1 MGDGARWAARV
12 VFAAIASAA
21 ALLVALA
28 VFVTWRMH
36 QRVRESEES
45 LRASEAQLRQA
56 QKMEAVGQLT
66 GGIAHDFNN
75 LLATIS
81 GSFEVLEKRA
91 SLGNLAGTERFITAG
106 RRATRQ
112 AAALIERLLMFS
124 RRQKLDPRPI
134 DANRIIAGLEDMIRR
149 SVGPEV
155 EVEVVGAGGLW
166 ATRVDPSQFESAL
179 LNLCINGR
187 DAMSPGGGRLT
198 IETANRWLD
207 ERGARVR
214 DLTPGQYISVCVT
227 DTGTGM
233 TPEIMKRAFDPF
245 FTTKPIGAG
254 TGLGLSMVY
263 GFVRQSGG
271 QVRIYSEVGKG
282 TTMCLYLPRFLGDP
296 EAALAELP
304 EPVDRGSGEVV
315 LVIDDEPS
323 IRMLISEVLQENGYA
338 GIEAEDGPS
347 GLRALDSD
355 PRIELLITDLGLPGG
370 MNGRQVAEAARA
382 KRPQLKILFV
392 TGFAENAVLGE
403 GPLPEGTAVV
413 TKPFVMASLG
423 KKVRELLDRT

>member
-1 MGDGARWAARV
+1 
-12 VFAAIASAA
+12 
-21 ALLVALA
+21 
-28 VFVTWRMH
+28 
-36 QRVRESEES
+36 
-45 LRASEAQLRQA
+45 
-56 QKMEAVGQLT
+56 
-66 GGIAHDFNN
+66 
-75 LLATIS
+75 
-81 GSFEVLEKRA
+81 
-91 SLGNLAGTERFITAG
+91 
-106 RRATRQ
+106 
-112 AAALIERLLMFS
+112 
-124 RRQKLDPRPI
+124 
-134 DANRIIAGLEDMIRR
+134 
-149 SVGPEV
+149 
-155 EVEVVGAGGLW
+155 
-166 ATRVDPSQFESAL
+166 
-179 LNLCINGR
+179 
-187 DAMSPGGGRLT
+187 
-198 IETANRWLD
+198 
-207 ERGARVR
+207 
-214 DLTPGQYISVCVT
+214 
-227 DTGTGM
+227 M